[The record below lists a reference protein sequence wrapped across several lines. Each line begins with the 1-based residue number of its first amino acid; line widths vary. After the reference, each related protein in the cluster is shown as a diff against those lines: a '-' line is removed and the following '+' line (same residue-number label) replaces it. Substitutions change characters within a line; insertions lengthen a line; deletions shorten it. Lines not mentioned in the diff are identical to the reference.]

1 MDQEE
6 IKKNSTEL
14 MHMLIQGT
22 VALSTIQG
30 IELGFFDWIPLDKA
44 VTTQELSGQMGFDI
58 SKVERWLRFAVASG
72 YATHTDAGYT
82 LTAKGSLI
90 RQGTPAPD
98 LLGLHHMFSYF
109 TKAVQYSRDAYQK
122 CIGLDSITQGKISR
136 DYIPKVASQ
145 LSRTAA
151 EFFTWSGLSTG
162 HTILDLGCGDG
173 SVLRETSKVCPGIS
187 AKGIDLNIHTL
198 ELGKKKNMDAG
209 LQDQID
215 LQVGDV
221 TDLSRIKDGAV
232 DWVYAINVFHFL
244 PLNKREQLIRDMVR
258 ISRYGVFFNQV
269 IANNIQTLATDV
281 LCATLFTDYTGF
293 FTGTEADEMISNISI
308 KHISFLPIIQG
319 ESRLV
324 VLYTSKND
332 VPLGRIAAVPEA
344 SRIKL
349 ATANIHTG
357 KDLLSAGIEAITRLG
372 IDGAVLRKAVIKTLF
387 P

>member
-1 MDQEE
+1 
-6 IKKNSTEL
+6 
-14 MHMLIQGT
+14 
-22 VALSTIQG
+22 
-30 IELGFFDWIPLDKA
+30 
-44 VTTQELSGQMGFDI
+44 
-58 SKVERWLRFAVASG
+58 
-72 YATHTDAGYT
+72 
-82 LTAKGSLI
+82 
-90 RQGTPAPD
+90 
-98 LLGLHHMFSYF
+98 MFSYL

-122 CIGLDSITQGKISR
+122 CVGLDSITQGKISR

-173 SVLRETSKVCPGIS
+173 SVLRETIRVCPGIS

-198 ELGKKKNMDAG
+198 ELGKRKNTDAG

-215 LQVGDV
+215 LQVGDI
-221 TDLSRIKDGAV
+221 TDLSRTKDGAV

-244 PLNKREQLIRDMVR
+244 PVNKREQLIREMIR

-269 IANNIQTLATDV
+269 TANNIQTLAVDV

-293 FTGTEADEMISNISI
+293 FTGTEADEMIGRIGI

-332 VPLGRIAAVPEA
+332 VPV
-344 SRIKL
+344 SRIGSVTGL
-349 ATANIHTG
+349 AG
-357 KDLLSAGIEAITRLG
+357 KAERGEHPYRQGLLSPPSGRYRPRHRRQRLARRPS
-372 IDGAVLRKAVIKTLF
+372 DLF
-387 P
+387 PRPRARQPRSPAVVVLAP

>member
-1 MDQEE
+1 MDQED
-6 IKKNSTEL
+6 IRKNSTEL

-22 VALSTIQG
+22 VALGTIQG
-30 IELGFFDWIPLDKA
+30 IELGFFDWIPADRA
-44 VTTQELSGQMGFDI
+44 VTAQELSGQMGFDI
-58 SKVERWLRFAVASG
+58 SKVERWLRFAAAGGYVAQ
-72 YATHTDAGYT
+72 TDGGYT
-82 LTAKGSLI
+82 LTPKGALI
-90 RQGTPAPD
+90 RRGTPAPD

-122 CIGLDSITQGKISR
+122 CVGLDSITQGKISR

-173 SVLRETSKVCPGIS
+173 SVLRETIKVCPGIS

-198 ELGKKKNMDAG
+198 ELGKRKNNEAG
-209 LQDQID
+209 LQDQVD
-215 LQVGDV
+215 LQVGDI

-244 PLNKREQLIRDMVR
+244 PVNKREQLIREMIR

-269 IANNIQTLATDV
+269 TANNIQTLAVDV

-293 FTGTEADEMISNISI
+293 FSGAEADEMISRIGI
-308 KHISFLPIIQG
+308 RHISFLPIIQG

-332 VPLGRIAAVPEA
+332 IPL
-344 SRIKL
+344 SRIGAVTGASLAKL
-349 ATANIHTG
+349 NAANIHTA
-357 KDLLSAGIEAITRLG
+357 KDLLSAAIGSVTVLG
-372 IDGAVLRKAVIKTLF
+372 IDGNVLRKAAIRTLF

>member
-1 MDQEE
+1 MDQED
-6 IKKNSTEL
+6 IRKNSAEL

-22 VALSTIQG
+22 VALTTIQG
-30 IELGFFDWIPLDKA
+30 VELGFFDWIPLDKA
-44 VTTQELSGQMGFDI
+44 VTPQVLSGQMGFDI
-58 SKVERWLRFAVASG
+58 SKVERWLRFAEANG
-72 YATHTDAGYT
+72 YVTHSAAGYT
-82 LTAKGSLI
+82 LTAKGTLI
-90 RQGTPAPD
+90 RQGTPTPD

-109 TKAVQYSRDAYQK
+109 TKAVQYSREAYQK
-122 CIGLDSITQGKISR
+122 CVGLDSITQGKISR

-151 EFFTWSGLSTG
+151 EFFKWSGLSTG

-173 SVLRETSKVCPGIS
+173 SVLRETIKVCPGIS
-187 AKGIDLNIHTL
+187 AKGLDLNVHTL
-198 ELGKKKNMDAG
+198 ELGKKKNTDAG

-221 TDLSRIKDGAV
+221 TALTRIKDGAV

-244 PLNKREQLIRDMVR
+244 PVNKREPLIREMIR

-269 IANNIQTLATDV
+269 IAKNIQTLATDV
-281 LCATLFTDYTGF
+281 LCATLFSDYTGF
-293 FTGTEADEMISNISI
+293 FTGTEADEMISHIGN
-308 KHISFLPIIQG
+308 KHIAFLPIIQG

-332 VPLGRIAAVPEA
+332 MPLNRIGAVPEA
-344 SRIKL
+344 SL
-349 ATANIHTG
+349 ATLSSAGIHTA
-357 KDLLSAGIEAITRLG
+357 KDLLSTSGETLTRLG
-372 IDGAVLRKAVIKTLF
+372 IDGTVLRKAAIKTLF